1 MKKFLCR
8 LCSILAF
15 AVAVLNID
23 WTYDIFRF
31 SISIGG
37 GLMWW
42 GLAFCLLL
50 LFIVVLL
57 YTLAYYLWIESN
69 SKNSF
74 TYNNHIDK
82 LKYLPKP
89 GVQLYRKGDAY
100 FTAQLLQYEI
110 NEYEFC
116 AKIQLGSG
124 VTTRWTLEEIEKCT
138 WEK

>member
-50 LFIVVLL
+50 LFIMVLL

-89 GVQLYRKGDAY
+89 GTIIYPPLNTVEGVK
-100 FTAQLLQYEI
+100 LLSYDIDETGFFAVVALSENCEI
-110 NEYEFC
+110 H
-116 AKIQLGSG
+116 
-124 VTTRWTLEEIEKCT
+124 WTLEQVEKCT